1 MLTDLAR
8 QELHGAAT
16 GRPCAVAIGVFDGVH
31 LGHELL
37 IGRLRE
43 LAAARGLASVVL
55 TFHPSPITVLRPEV
69 RIAYLSTLEE
79 RLRLLC
85 AQGVDE
91 VARLTFTSDLA
102 QVSAADFV
110 RGLHA
115 ELDMRLIVGG
125 PDLTIGRGREGNVAW
140 LMARGPEMGFE
151 VETVPFLA
159 DAGQKLGSTSI
170 REALTRGDVELA
182 GRILGRPFSLHGPVV
197 HGAHRGRTIGFPT
210 ANMAVGADLAV
221 PAFGVYVSRA
231 HAGETS
237 HRAVTNIGRRPT
249 FDDGA
254 PSIEPHLL
262 DFDGDLY
269 GQEIRLEL
277 LSRLRG
283 EQKFAGIPELVAQ
296 IREDAR
302 AARRWFD
309 EHERPGD
316 AHSLT

>member
-8 QELHGAAT
+8 EELRGAAT

-43 LAAARGLASVVL
+43 LAGERGLASVVL

-79 RLRLLC
+79 RLRLL
-85 AQGVDE
+85 AGLGVDE

-110 RGLHA
+110 TGLRR

-125 PDLTIGRGREGNVAW
+125 PDLSIGRGREGNVDW
-140 LMARGPEMGFE
+140 LRAHGSDLGFA
-151 VETVPFLA
+151 VETVDFLA
-159 DAGQKLGSTSI
+159 EGGHKLGSTSI
-170 REALTRGDVELA
+170 REALTRGDVDLA
-182 GRILGRPFSLHGPVV
+182 GRILGRPFALHGPVV
-197 HGAHRGRTIGFPT
+197 HGAHRGKTIGFPT

-231 HAGETS
+231 HTGETS
-237 HRAVTNIGRRPT
+237 YQAVTNIGRRPT

-277 LSRLRG
+277 LARLRG
-283 EQKFAGIPELVAQ
+283 EQKFGGIDALVAQ
-296 IREDAR
+296 IHQDVQQT
-302 AARRWFD
+302 RRWFD
-309 EHERPGD
+309 QHHKRSPQR
-316 AHSLT
+316 LT